1 MADPL
6 IIDAVLPDPS
16 IPILEELPIDIYA
29 GEAPP
34 EEVTGNVHMKNLLCV
49 RCDNNN
55 PLTSDLVSVVYTK
68 KENCYIATCAI
79 CGHSIKYPLGNCP
92 YVV

>member
-16 IPILEELPIDIYA
+16 IPVLEELPIDIYA

-34 EEVTGNVHMKNLLCV
+34 EEVTGNVHMKNLLCG
-49 RCDNNN
+49 R
-55 PLTSDLVSVVYTK
+55 
-68 KENCYIATCAI
+68 
-79 CGHSIKYPLGNCP
+79 
-92 YVV
+92 